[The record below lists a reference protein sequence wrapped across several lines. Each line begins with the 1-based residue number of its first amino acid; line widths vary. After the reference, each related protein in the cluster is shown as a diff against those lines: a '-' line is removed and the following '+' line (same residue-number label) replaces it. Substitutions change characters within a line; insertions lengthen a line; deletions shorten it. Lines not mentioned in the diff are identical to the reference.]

1 MVLAEGRQV
10 ISAVR
15 IFYSWTNPDNVINR
29 VCPGQ
34 HVANESLKINLAF
47 LLWSFRIVER
57 PDAPIDVNAYTDTI
71 IVTHAAP
78 FDVEFIPRIEEGRL
92 KEMMSESVI

>member
-1 MVLAEGRQV
+1 MVFE
-10 ISAVR
+10 
-15 IFYSWTNPDNVINR
+15 SWTAPDVINR

-34 HVANESLKINLAF
+34 YVANESLKINLAL

-57 PDAPIDVNAYTDTI
+57 PDAPIDTNAYSDTGI
-71 IVTHAAP
+71 AHVAP
-78 FDVEFIPRIEEGRL
+78 FDVDFIPRIEEGRL